1 MPLLSSIRT
10 RSPGLTLIETMVL
23 VAVLGIALALVLPR
37 LQEGLIRG
45 QVADGLHLAAT
56 AQAAIAAA
64 WERTHA
70 LPADN
75 AAAGLPP
82 PGDFDGQE
90 VSSLTVE
97 GGAIQLRFG
106 RRANAA
112 INGRVLSLRPA
123 VVGDAL
129 DWVCG
134 DAAAPAGRP
143 AAARPQGA
151 NRTDVPERFLPPRCR
166 GGD

>member
-1 MPLLSSIRT
+1 
-10 RSPGLTLIETMVL
+10 
-23 VAVLGIALALVLPR
+23 LPR

-45 QVADGLHLAAT
+45 QVSDGLHLAAT

-70 LPADN
+70 LPVDN

-82 PGDFDGQE
+82 PGEFGGHE
-90 VSSLTVE
+90 VGSLSVE

-123 VVGDAL
+123 IAADEL
-129 DWVCG
+129 TWVCG
-134 DAAAPAGRP
+134 DAAAPAS
-143 AAARPQGA
+143 ATVQGA
-151 NRTDVPERFLPPRCR
+151 NRTDVPERFLPSRCR
-166 GGD
+166 SGE